1 MTNFA
6 IREQED
12 RKRKEILF
20 VADIIL
26 NLNAKKERCEMTVR
40 TPCTDILVTYSSSSY
55 LQCDKLIIRWSKEN
69 DLKRHERE
77 SAIVIVPVPFLW
89 CLDYIY
95 AIDYVSCLFLLYLLF
110 CALRYIIYLIF
121 LILICVILYYI
132 LYFLSVLLFCTVTK
146 YCVLNTALN
155 RCFVLC
161 CVLYCML
168 SCVVCCIVCCM
179 LYCVLYCMFYR
190 VASCVVCCVVC
201 CITSTSVLLSTQ
213 IVVHYCSVPCSAL
226 YCSYV
231 PKT

>member
-1 MTNFA
+1 
-6 IREQED
+6 
-12 RKRKEILF
+12 
-20 VADIIL
+20 
-26 NLNAKKERCEMTVR
+26 MTVS

-55 LQCDKLIIRWSKEN
+55 LQCDKLKIRWSKEN

-77 SAIVIVPVPFLW
+77 SAIVIVPVPLFW

-95 AIDYVSCLFLLYLLF
+95 AIDYVSYLFLLYLLF

-121 LILICVILYYI
+121 LICVILYYI
-132 LYFLSVLLFCTVTK
+132 LYFLSVLLFCTVIK

-161 CVLYCML
+161 VVLYVELYCVLH
-168 SCVVCCIVCCM
+168 CM

-190 VASCVVCCVVC
+190 VASCVVCCIVC
-201 CITSTSVLLSTQ
+201 CITCTSVLLSTQ